1 MLGKQVGIWS
11 PILRWEFS
19 FHQWYLGVFCMFK
32 KYGRIIEMFKNNWE
46 ALTGKLKEKERYG
59 IFESN

>member
-1 MLGKQVGIWS
+1 MLGKQVNIWS

-19 FHQWYLGVFCMFK
+19 FYQWYLGVFCMFK
-32 KYGRIIEMFKNNWE
+32 KYVTIIEMFKNNWE
-46 ALTGKLKEKERYG
+46 ILTGKLKEKEIYG

>member
-1 MLGKQVGIWS
+1 MRLFISSVVFFTRTHTS
-11 PILRWEFS
+11 
-19 FHQWYLGVFCMFK
+19 GVFCMFK

-46 ALTGKLKEKERYG
+46 VLTGKLKEKEIYG